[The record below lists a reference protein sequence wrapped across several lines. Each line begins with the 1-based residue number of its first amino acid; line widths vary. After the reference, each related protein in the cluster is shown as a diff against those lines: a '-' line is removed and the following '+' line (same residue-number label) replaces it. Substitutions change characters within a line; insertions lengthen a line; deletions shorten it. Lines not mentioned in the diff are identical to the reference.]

1 MKKLTC
7 ILLSFVC
14 LSNVLGTDT
23 IITRQNNKH
32 VGTVVSRTEN
42 GFGLRKPD
50 GSLVV
55 VPTEDISKIIRDNIE
70 YDLIGGMKYQL
81 EVGRPFLP
89 FAVLGIVTGAYAVK
103 SFGDYQNERD
113 RVELERIQQQLDP
126 DYQVTSDK
134 SKTFLAY
141 SVVSAL
147 FCAGS
152 FYIAFKP
159 MEVRIPIERIERISL
174 RTTASGISVALH
186 F

>member
-7 ILLSFVC
+7 ILLSFAC

-23 IITRQNNKH
+23 IITRQNTKY
-32 VGTVVSRTEN
+32 VGTVVSRTES
-42 GFGLRKPD
+42 GFGMRRSD
-50 GSLVV
+50 GSLIV
-55 VPTEDISKIIRDNIE
+55 VPTEDVSKIIRDNVE

-81 EVGRPFLP
+81 EVRRPFLP

-113 RVELERIQQQLDP
+113 RVVNVTDP
-126 DYQVTSDK
+126 GYQNTSDK
-134 SKTFLAY
+134 SKTYLAY